1 MWFRNELSS
10 LAEVSLYILYVVSC
24 GNQLE
29 FYLKCGLDDRRIVF
43 RFLTGQKLTSFP
55 KLPDQLWR
63 TPRLIYDVSKCLF
76 PQEQNGRGVNLTTHL
91 YLSAWTPIMS
101 IATTPLFH
109 MLHGL
114 HRETFT
120 FTFTILFSETKICP
134 IAFLQL
140 RHSDIYL
147 QLTVQKHRMCVSRC
161 DNKEND
167 VEFPV
172 IMPLHPYT
180 LQLRPQQ
187 LKFEVKGN
195 FARYGR
201 RPAKDTLCSPL
212 SGDFTLPTFPSSL
225 HQINL
230 S

>member
-1 MWFRNELSS
+1 MRAGRQKNRVSIPDWTETNIFSKAPRPALENTQTYIRCVQVPLSTATK
-10 LAEVSLYILYVVSC
+10 LA
-24 GNQLE
+24 GA
-29 FYLKCGLDDRRIVF
+29 
-43 RFLTGQKLTSFP
+43 
-55 KLPDQLWR
+55 
-63 TPRLIYDVSKCLF
+63 
-76 PQEQNGRGVNLTTHL
+76 NLTNHL
-91 YLSAWTPIMS
+91 YLSARTPIMS
-101 IATTPLFH
+101 TATTPLFH

-114 HRETFT
+114 HRET

-172 IMPLHPYT
+172 IMPLHPYM